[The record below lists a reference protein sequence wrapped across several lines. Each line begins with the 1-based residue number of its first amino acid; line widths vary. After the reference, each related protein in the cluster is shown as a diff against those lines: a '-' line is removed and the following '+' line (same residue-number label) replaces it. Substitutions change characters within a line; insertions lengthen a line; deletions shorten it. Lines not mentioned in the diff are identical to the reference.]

1 MSAAALAAPLG
12 RRAAEMEPALAALA
26 SQGEVI
32 AGAFTAPGREEW
44 CERRVLIRLQ
54 RASLQQRRARQDPVA
69 PRHFQRFLFRWHGL
83 DSPPSG
89 EASLSAALD
98 RLAGCS
104 APAGAWERD
113 LLPARVAGF
122 TPAALDALL
131 AQGRYVWLRL
141 DPPAP
146 DEAGRPRF
154 RGGSLR
160 QIPLALLPRAQ
171 LIHWRCLAPPTDPAQ
186 LPLSGAARAVL
197 DLLGAQGAL
206 FFEELALDSRLLPA
220 HLETALAE
228 LVGWGL
234 ITADG
239 FAGFRRRTAGARRPG
254 RLMGGRR
261 DMPSPLAR
269 AGRWSR
275 LRPLALPEVV
285 PARFPSQPL
294 ETLEQVARTLLR
306 RYGVVFKTLLA
317 RESPLPPWR
326 ELLYVLWRLEAQGE
340 VLGGRFIEGVSG
352 EQFALPEAAGLLRE
366 MARQTPAGER
376 VTLSAADPLNLTGI
390 LTPDERVPALP
401 GRSVCYLDGLPV
413 ESRPSQAA
421 MRNSKNRARPSG
433 P

>member
-1 MSAAALAAPLG
+1 V
-12 RRAAEMEPALAALA
+12 EPALAALA
-26 SQGEVI
+26 GQGEVI
-32 AGAFTAPGREEW
+32 AGSFTAPGTTEW

-69 PRHFQRFLFRWHGL
+69 PRDFQRFLFRWHGL

-89 EASLSAALD
+89 EASLVAALE

-104 APAGAWERD
+104 APAGAWERH

-146 DEAGRPRF
+146 DGERRPRF
-154 RGGSLR
+154 RSGSLR
-160 QIPLALLPRAQ
+160 QIPLALVPRAQ
-171 LIHWRCLAPPTDPAQ
+171 LAHWRRLVPPVDPAQ
-186 LPLSGAARAVL
+186 LPLSGAARSIL
-197 DLLGAQGAL
+197 DLLDAQGAL
-206 FFEELALDSRLLPA
+206 FFEELAADSRLLPA

-228 LVGWGL
+228 LVCWGL

-239 FAGFRRRTAGARRPG
+239 FAGFRRPRAAGARRPG
-254 RLMGGRR
+254 RLIGGRR
-261 DMPSPLAR
+261 DGARSPLAR

-275 LRPLALPEVV
+275 LRPIPLPDAA
-285 PARFPSQPL
+285 PARFPTQPM

-340 VLGGRFIEGVSG
+340 VLGGRFIEGISG

-376 VTLSAADPLNLTGI
+376 VTLSAADPLHLAGI
-390 LTPDERVPALP
+390 LTPGERVPALP
-401 GRSVCYLDGLPV
+401 ERSLGYLDGLPIALSAPPRKTRQLP
-413 ESRPSQAA
+413 E
-421 MRNSKNRARPSG
+421 G
-433 P
+433 